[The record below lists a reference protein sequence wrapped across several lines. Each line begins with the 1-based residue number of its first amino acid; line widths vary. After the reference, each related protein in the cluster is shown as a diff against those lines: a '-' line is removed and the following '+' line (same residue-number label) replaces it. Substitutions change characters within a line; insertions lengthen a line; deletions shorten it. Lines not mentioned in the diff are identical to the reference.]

1 MEGSVITMSMNEWKG
16 AFSLLTFICILA
28 FDQVYVYACSDVSDS
43 VIPWTV
49 TCQAPLSRGF
59 LSQEYWNGLPFLP
72 PGDLPD
78 PEVEPPSL
86 VPPALAG
93 KFFTTAPPGKPPK
106 PFYSPLFVAG
116 LQAGVWSKCC
126 VGFENVATR
135 AIS

>member
-49 TCQAPLSRGF
+49 TCQAPLSMG
-59 LSQEYWNGLPFLP
+59 LSRQEYLSGLPFLP

-78 PEVEPPSL
+78 PGIKSMFPMSL
-86 VPPALAG
+86 ALAG
-93 KFFTTAPPGKPPK
+93 RFFSTLPPGKPPMCMYGHLK
-106 PFYSPLFVAG
+106 
-116 LQAGVWSKCC
+116 K
-126 VGFENVATR
+126 
-135 AIS
+135 